1 MNANIGTDWIEYR
14 REGDH
19 ERLGWI
25 VPEGDGFVAIDVLG
39 ERRNGP
45 VDWMEAERRLDE
57 LGLSYLFEP
66 YDMLTEAGEWVP
78 VRIVNASPSAIEV
91 KSEDYGAI
99 DAPST
104 SWMLP
109 FPKPAALRP
118 AAAASAPS
126 SK

>member
-1 MNANIGTDWIEYR
+1 MHENWIEYR

-25 VPEGDGFVAIDVLG
+25 VSEGDGFVAIDLLG
-39 ERRNGP
+39 ERRTWP
-45 VDWMEAERRLDE
+45 VDWMAAERCLDE

-66 YDMLTEAGEWVP
+66 YEMLTEAGAWVP

-104 SWMLP
+104 AWKLP
-109 FPKPAALRP
+109 FPKPAVVRP
-118 AAAASAPS
+118 TAGTR
-126 SK
+126 

>member
-1 MNANIGTDWIEYR
+1 MNAGIGTDWIEYR

-25 VPEGDGFVAIDVLG
+25 VPEGDGFVAIDLLG
-39 ERRNGP
+39 ERRTGP
-45 VDWMEAERRLDE
+45 VDWMEAERCLDE

-78 VRIVNASPSAIEV
+78 VRIVNASPSSIEV

-104 SWMLP
+104 AWTLP
-109 FPKPAALRP
+109 FPKPAVLRS
-118 AAAASAPS
+118 AATAR
-126 SK
+126 

>member
-91 KSEDYGAI
+91 KSEDYVFWFNCFLWFWSGSFFGFGRGAC
-99 DAPST
+99 
-104 SWMLP
+104 
-109 FPKPAALRP
+109 
-118 AAAASAPS
+118 
-126 SK
+126 